1 MDQMINAVMKGITA
15 AASYLVAAVSLAI
28 QNPLFLGLT
37 VLMLI
42 SGGKSLKL
50 GRIFSVKG

>member
-1 MDQMINAVMKGITA
+1 MEQMMNAVMKAITA
-15 AASYLVAAVSLAI
+15 AASFFIAAVSFAVS
-28 QNPLFLGLT
+28 NPLFLGLT

>member
-1 MDQMINAVMKGITA
+1 MEAMLNALIRGLTA
-15 AASYLVAAVSLAI
+15 AANFFVAACSLAI
-28 QNPLFLGLT
+28 SNPWFLALT

-50 GRIFSVKG
+50 GKIFAVKG

>member
-1 MDQMINAVMKGITA
+1 MDQMISAVMRGITA
-15 AASYLVAAVSLAI
+15 GASYFVAAVSFAISNPAFLAI
-28 QNPLFLGLT
+28 T
-37 VLMLI
+37 ALMLI